1 MSRDHKSEERIQ
13 QECYMWFNNDYPELR
28 GLLFHVPNGGA
39 RAGKE
44 GKKLKLVG
52 VVPGVSDLILL
63 YNSKPYCFELKND
76 YGRQSINQR
85 EWEKKVNKQNINYRI
100 ITSLKEFQFVIKKII
115 K

>member
-13 QECYMWFNNDYPELR
+13 QECFMWFNNTYPELR
-28 GLLFHVPNGGA
+28 MLLFHVPNGGV
-39 RAGKE
+39 RTGLE

-52 VVPGVSDLILL
+52 VVPGVSDLILM
-63 YNSKPYCFELKND
+63 YNAKAYCFELKND
-76 YGRQSINQR
+76 YGRQSVSQI
-85 EWEKKVNKQNINYRI
+85 EWEKKVKNQGIDYRI